1 MKDNQHI
8 LKYNIEFTRLATQT
22 GWDDTVLRHCYYSGL
37 ADRIKDIM
45 GQQGKPDTLDK
56 MRILAHSI
64 DARHWERVC
73 SGPALVLTD
82 PTITIPTNP
91 TNPTKSLNSIIPTNP
106 ATTRISPKVPPA
118 AATITRTTS
127 PKPSQTRLP
136 TSWEKMAN

>member
-64 DARHWERVC
+64 DAQHWERVR
-73 SGPALVLTD
+73 SRQ
-82 PTITIPTNP
+82 IQ
-91 TNPTKSLNSIIPTNP
+91 
-106 ATTRISPKVPPA
+106 
-118 AATITRTTS
+118 
-127 PKPSQTRLP
+127 PSQFQ
-136 TSWEKMAN
+136 